1 MKMKEIRELSVNDL
15 DGRVKDLAEEYF
27 KLRFQHGIRPL
38 ENTARLKQLKKTI
51 ARMKTVIAQRRL
63 AAD

>member
-15 DGRVKDLAEEYF
+15 NGRIKDLSEEYF
-27 KLRFQHGIRPL
+27 KLRFQHGIKPL

-51 ARMKTVIAQRRL
+51 ARMKTVIAQQRL
-63 AAD
+63 TAE